1 MMGSRTRRQLLLAAL
16 VSPAAFAARARP
28 SWPSRPI
35 DYIVPYPPGGTTDIL
50 GRSIAQGVEAEVRQ
64 SVIVENKHGATGT
77 IGGAFVARARP
88 DGYTILGTSIGP
100 QTIVPHLMKG
110 LSYDPLTAYAPV
122 VLVGTMPHVLVV
134 APKSEFR
141 SVQELIAAAKRQ
153 PGRISFASGGIGTIL
168 QIQGELLRLQ
178 SGTTMLHVPYS
189 GDVPAM
195 QSVMADQVNFA
206 FLPLPAVLPQLQS
219 GKLRALAVTAATRLK
234 ELPQVPT
241 MAQAGFKDFV
251 VEQWQAVYAPAHT
264 PAPVVRQLNQAINQV
279 ISQPSVATRFEQLG
293 VTIAGGAQERLA
305 RRQAADYE
313 RWGRVIQAAH
323 ITMN

>member
-1 MMGSRTRRQLLLAAL
+1 MSSCTRRNLVLAAL
-16 VSPAAFAARARP
+16 ISPAAFAARAQS

-50 GRSIAQGVEAEVRQ
+50 GRSIAQGVAAELRQ
-64 SVIVENKHGATGT
+64 SVIVENKPGATGT

-88 DGYTILGTSIGP
+88 DGYTVLGTSIGP

-110 LSYDPLTAYAPV
+110 LSYNPLTAYAPV

-134 APKSEFR
+134 APKSDFH
-141 SVQELIAAAKRQ
+141 SVQDVIAAAKRH
-153 PGRISFASGGIGTIL
+153 PGQISFASGGIGTIL
-168 QIQGELLRLQ
+168 QIQGELLRLRT
-178 SGTTMLHVPYS
+178 GTRMLHVPYS

-195 QSVMADQVNFA
+195 QSVMAGQVNFG

-219 GKLRALAVTAATRLK
+219 GKLRALAVTAATRLQ
-234 ELPQVPT
+234 ELPDTPT

-264 PAPVVRQLNQAINQV
+264 PAPVVRQLNQSINQV
-279 ISQPSVATRFEQLG
+279 IAEPAVAARFKQLG
-293 VTIAGGAQERLA
+293 VTIAGGAPEVLA
-305 RRQAADYE
+305 KRQAADYE

-323 ITMN
+323 ITMS